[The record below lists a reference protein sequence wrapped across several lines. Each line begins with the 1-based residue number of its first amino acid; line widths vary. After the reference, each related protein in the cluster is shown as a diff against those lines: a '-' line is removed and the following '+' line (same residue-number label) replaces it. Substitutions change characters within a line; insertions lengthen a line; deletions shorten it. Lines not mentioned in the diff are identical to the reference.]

1 MPRYLVERSFPGVI
15 TLPQCDTEGG
25 VREALIECN
34 RQESV
39 TWLYSLVVSEQHR
52 SYCVCDAPSPEAVRR
67 AARRSGLPVDRILE
81 VRVLDPYGLGLP

>member
-1 MPRYLVERSFPGVI
+1 MPRYVVERTFPRDI
-15 TLPQCDTEGG
+15 TLPQHTTEIG

-39 TWLYSLVVSEQHR
+39 TWLYSLVIVEHSR
-52 SYCVCDAPSPEAVRR
+52 SLCICDAPSPEAIRR
-67 AARRSGLPVDRILE
+67 ASRRGGLPVDRILE